1 MSSAASAEVDGPV
14 ELVEFA
20 LAVALGGVSV
30 DVADGVL
37 AGGVFGVG
45 AGFPGPLDA
54 AAGCDACPAFPCTG
68 PVSCWATKLT
78 VNTIAKTKL
87 PKTIRVIAEF
97 IDSVFALL
105 L

>member
-1 MSSAASAEVDGPV
+1 MSSAASAEVDVPV
-14 ELVEFA
+14 EPDEFA
-20 LAVALGGVSV
+20 FVVVVGGVSV

-68 PVSCWATKLT
+68 PVSCCAIELT
-78 VNTIAKTKL
+78 VNMLAKTKL
-87 PKTIRVIAEF
+87 PKTVRVIAEF

-105 L
+105 R